1 MVLYLCGRGENLSQ
15 TAEHMIVIYMNNL
28 NCEVCGKVFDNYRKL
43 NGHKSSHQEKRRGRS
58 KNLIGT
64 LTRAEKRKLRQG
76 LHDCKFCGLFFET
89 GQKLGGHTTNCA
101 QRPGF
106 SEYRRQT
113 IAQCHKNSQDP
124 LIKEKIRT
132 SVKEFLVKNPD
143 QIPYVKNH
151 SSKKSY
157 PEEIFEKLLTDHG
170 INGWVYNYRLGTYI
184 FDFAFPDIK
193 LDIEIDGS
201 HHKQKRM
208 LEHDHRRDEYSKS
221 QGWTVKR
228 YEAKLVKD
236 KSSHYTILEE
246 IKHLIQDLTP
256 PCPEWPKGAAF

>member
-1 MVLYLCGRGENLSQ
+1 MDNL
-15 TAEHMIVIYMNNL
+15 T
-28 NCEVCGKVFDNYRKL
+28 CEVCNKTFDNYRKL

-58 KNLIGT
+58 KKLVGT
-64 LTRAEKRKLRQG
+64 LTRAEKRKLRQD
-76 LHDCKFCGLFFET
+76 LHDCRFCGQVFET
-89 GQKLGGHTTNCA
+89 GQKLGGHTTNCSK
-101 QRPGF
+101 RPDIN
-106 SEYRRQT
+106 SYNDARITHCQ
-113 IAQCHKNSQDP
+113 KNNQDP
-124 LIKEKIRT
+124 LVREKIRS
-132 SVKEFLVKNPD
+132 SVKEYLIKNPD
-143 QIPYVKNH
+143 KIPYIKNH

-157 PEEIFEKLLTDHG
+157 PEEIFEKLLTEHN
-170 INGWVYNYRLGTYI
+170 ISGWIYNYRLGTYI
-184 FDFAFPDIK
+184 FDFAFPDIR

-236 KSSHYTILEE
+236 KSSHYSIIEE
-246 IKHLIQDLTP
+246 IKQLIQDLTP